1 MMSAHRVKII
11 KVKYPPPKKNRRG
24 LCAAPGRM
32 RPIFP
37 NSIERHPGICH
48 GETKFYLSKQ
58 AAPFIGDIQI
68 GHGDD
73 ALSWQHV
80 YKSEWA
86 ANRGAITTE
95 GLSGL
100 PSRVQCSHSR
110 VLSFTRNGE
119 KWEHS
124 MQVEITRR
132 EAISYNVKLIC
143 SLYI

>member
-1 MMSAHRVKII
+1 MRREKENSPCILHLHFIDDECTSCQNKIS
-11 KVKYPPPKKNRRG
+11 PTKKNRRG

-73 ALSWQHV
+73 ALS
-80 YKSEWA
+80 
-86 ANRGAITTE
+86 
-95 GLSGL
+95 
-100 PSRVQCSHSR
+100 
-110 VLSFTRNGE
+110 
-119 KWEHS
+119 
-124 MQVEITRR
+124 
-132 EAISYNVKLIC
+132 
-143 SLYI
+143 